1 MPFVR
6 VRVDGCS
13 RKISKS
19 CWKILVD
26 LSLHE
31 IHPRFFKLVYSNER
45 SIRTREQPNVVVLV
59 AALVAALETTI
70 AGP

>member
-1 MPFVR
+1 M
-6 VRVDGCS
+6 
-13 RKISKS
+13 
-19 CWKILVD
+19 LVD